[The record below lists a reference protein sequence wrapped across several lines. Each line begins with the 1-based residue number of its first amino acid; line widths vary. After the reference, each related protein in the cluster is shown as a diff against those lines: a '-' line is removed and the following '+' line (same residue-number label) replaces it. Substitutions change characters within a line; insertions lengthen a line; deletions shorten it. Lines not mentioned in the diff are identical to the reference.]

1 VKQAVTSTGAK
12 VKLITARIGDVKLA
26 DDSLLKIDDQLAGT
40 PSVMFDAIALDTLD
54 SFIATA
60 NTRQ

>member
-1 VKQAVTSTGAK
+1 
-12 VKLITARIGDVKLA
+12 VKLA